1 MIIADIEAI
10 PLFVP
15 VPELP
20 LPPFS
25 VRHERETGKALFS
38 GYRTTIVRLTTDT
51 GLIGIGECGSRL
63 APAATKAIVEELRPI
78 LVGKDPTAFDYVW
91 DLMFATMQT
100 AGHSRGFFIE
110 AISGIDIACWD
121 IAGKS
126 VGRSVASLM
135 GGPYRGKLRAY
146 ASALPLSDDPRELGR
161 RCETFLE
168 SGYTVVKA
176 KIGRDPLSPDEELN
190 ALRDL
195 CLRYGGRAEFIVDAN
210 CVYDFPAAL
219 KVGRALEE
227 LPVLWFEE
235 PLAPDDKAGLARL
248 AKMIRVPL
256 AGGESEQTKYNF
268 RDLIASGTYAI
279 IQPNVARA
287 GGLTECRKIAALAE
301 VHHVPY
307 APHVGTSS
315 AVCIA
320 ATLQLSAAVPNFL
333 FYERMGQGWAHEHPN
348 PLRSDL
354 VHEAI
359 EVFDQGFVHVPDGP
373 GLGITLNEDIL
384 ARHRLD

>member
-176 KIGRDPLSPDEELN
+176 KIKSVMIVTKARDHTLVQLTRNLAKWLMTSP
-190 ALRDL
+190 RHGKP
-195 CLRYGGRAEFIVDAN
+195 YGVKVHVDAKLEN
-210 CVYDFPAAL
+210 C
-219 KVGRALEE
+219 RCE
-227 LPVLWFEE
+227 LCV
-235 PLAPDDKAGLARL
+235 
-248 AKMIRVPL
+248 
-256 AGGESEQTKYNF
+256 
-268 RDLIASGTYAI
+268 
-279 IQPNVARA
+279 
-287 GGLTECRKIAALAE
+287 
-301 VHHVPY
+301 
-307 APHVGTSS
+307 
-315 AVCIA
+315 
-320 ATLQLSAAVPNFL
+320 
-333 FYERMGQGWAHEHPN
+333 
-348 PLRSDL
+348 
-354 VHEAI
+354 
-359 EVFDQGFVHVPDGP
+359 
-373 GLGITLNEDIL
+373 
-384 ARHRLD
+384 